1 MGPGLE
7 WSELSALAGLRED
20 VRYNEEWKD
29 ILKAILNENVSTDS
43 DGGVDEL

>member
-7 WSELSALAGLRED
+7 WSELSTSEKTFDILDES
-20 VRYNEEWKD
+20 ED
-29 ILKAILNENVSTDS
+29 ILKWILNEDVSTDS